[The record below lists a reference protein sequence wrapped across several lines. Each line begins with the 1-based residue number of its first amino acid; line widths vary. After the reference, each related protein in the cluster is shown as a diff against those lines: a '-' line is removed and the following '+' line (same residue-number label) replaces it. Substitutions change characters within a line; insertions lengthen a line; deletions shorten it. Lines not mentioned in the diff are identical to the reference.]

1 MHARFAVAALSLLV
15 ATTAIAQVGKQRI
28 EKVSDLP
35 TFTYK
40 VDGRL
45 EDIVRDGAKFNAF
58 AGQVRRDTES
68 VLAKYDIADKAKVR
82 ELMTLLVRLDVLE
95 GRNDAAL
102 RGALAVRALE
112 EKPADKLLS
121 GVSTRAIVEAR
132 RVTGSDSSDA
142 YRREVARIV
151 GADIAGMPSDV
162 IQNDIKEAKRGVEI
176 MSEALALGYV
186 NNVLQPTV
194 DKAGSLS
201 SDLAPALVSARY
213 RIVILLPLKPEL
225 TATYTTY
232 LAAHTVDKPDIWAA
246 RGVELPA
253 GRNYAPVVVAMWDS
267 GVDSPLFPGRM
278 VTDASGKPALI
289 AFDKYSD
296 PATGELAPIPA
307 DLKSRVPQ
315 MKSRLKGLSDLQS
328 NIDSPEATEV
338 KQLLSTLKP
347 DQYKA
352 TIEEITAAGQYI
364 HGTHVAGIAV
374 AGNPYAKLLIARI
387 EFSPTLLP
395 DPCPSMALAEKDARN
410 AQAYVDFIRKNGA
423 RVVNMSWG
431 GSVKDVEDQLEQC
444 GVGKSPDERKAL
456 AAKVFGLG
464 RDSLTRAF
472 ASAPGILFVAAAGN
486 SNQDASF
493 AEDIP
498 ADIVLPNLM
507 TVGAVDKAGDEASF
521 TSYGKTVV
529 AHANGYQVESVI
541 PGGEKLAESGTSM
554 AAPQATNLAAK
565 MLAVNPKLTPVQV
578 IAIIRETSDKSADG
592 RRMLMNPKKAI
603 AVAQARA

>member
-1 MHARFAVAALSLLV
+1 VHARLAIAILSLLFA
-15 ATTAIAQVGKQRI
+15 ATAAAQDKKQRV

-40 VDGRL
+40 VDGKL
-45 EDIVRDGAKFNAF
+45 EDIVRDPAKFKAF
-58 AGQVRRDTES
+58 SADVRRDTES

-142 YRREVARIV
+142 YRREVARLV
-151 GADIAGMPSDV
+151 GADIAGMPPEI

-176 MSEALALGYV
+176 ISEALALGYV

-201 SDLAPALVSARY
+201 SDLAPALVGARY
-213 RIVILLPLKPEL
+213 RIVIVFPLKSEL
-225 TATYTTY
+225 TSTYTAY

-246 RGVELPA
+246 RGVELPP
-253 GRNYAPVVVAMWDS
+253 GRNYTPVVIAVWDS
-267 GVDSPLFPGRM
+267 GVDSPLFAGRM
-278 VTDASGKPALI
+278 VMDASGKPALI

-307 DLKSRVPQ
+307 ELRERVPQ

-347 DQYKA
+347 DQYTA
-352 TIEEITAAGQYI
+352 TIEEISTAGQYI
-364 HGTHVAGIAV
+364 HGTHVAGISV
-374 AGNPYAKLLIARI
+374 AGNPYAKLVIARI
-387 EFSPTLLP
+387 EFNPKLLP
-395 DPCPSMALAEKDARN
+395 DPCPTVELAEKDARN
-410 AQAYVDFIRKNGA
+410 AQAYVDFMKKNGV

-431 GSVKDVEDQLEQC
+431 GTVKGVEDQLEQC
-444 GVGKSPDERKAL
+444 GTGKTPDERKAL
-456 AAKVFGLG
+456 AAKIFALG
-464 RDSLTRAF
+464 RDSLTKAF
-472 ASAPGILFVAAAGN
+472 ASAPDILFITAAGN

-498 ADIVLPNLM
+498 ADIVLPNLL

-541 PGGEKLAESGTSM
+541 PGGQKLAESGTSM

-578 IAIIRETSDKSADG
+578 IAIIRETADKSADG
-592 RRMLMNPKKAI
+592 RRMLINPKKAV
-603 AVAQARA
+603 AAAQARA

>member
-1 MHARFAVAALSLLV
+1 MLALLLAA
-15 ATTAIAQVGKQRI
+15 TAAAQGAKQRV

-45 EDIVRDGAKFNAF
+45 EDIVRDPARFKAF
-58 AGQVRRDTES
+58 AAEVRRDTES

-82 ELMTLLVRLDVLE
+82 ELMTLLVRLDLLE

-102 RGALAVRALE
+102 AGALAVRALE

-121 GVSTRAIVEAR
+121 GLSTRAIVEAR
-132 RVTGSDSSDA
+132 RVTGSDSSEA
-142 YRREVARIV
+142 YRREVARLV
-151 GADIAGMPSDV
+151 AADIAGMPPDV

-186 NNVLQPTV
+186 NNVLQPAA
-194 DKAGSLS
+194 DKTGTLS
-201 SDLAPALVSARY
+201 SDLAPALVGARY
-213 RIVILLPLKPEL
+213 RIEIVLPLKPEL
-225 TATYTTY
+225 TATYTNY

-246 RGVELPA
+246 RSVELPP
-253 GRNYAPVVVAMWDS
+253 GRNYAPVAIAIWDS

-296 PATGELAPIPA
+296 PATGELAPIPPEIRE
-307 DLKSRVPQ
+307 RVPQ

-352 TIEEITAAGQYI
+352 TIEEISTAGQYI

-374 AGNPYAKLLIARI
+374 AGNPYAKLVNARI
-387 EFSPTLLP
+387 EFNPKLLP
-395 DPCPSMALAEKDARN
+395 DPCPTVALAEKDARN
-410 AQAYVDFIRKNGA
+410 AQAYVDFMKKHGV

-431 GSVKDVEDQLEQC
+431 GTVKGVEDQLEQC
-444 GVGKSPDERKAL
+444 GTGRTPEERKAL
-456 AAKVFGLG
+456 AAKIFGIG
-464 RDSLTRAF
+464 RDSLTKAF
-472 ASAPGILFVAAAGN
+472 ASAPDILFITAAGN
-486 SNQDASF
+486 INQDASF

-498 ADIVLPNLM
+498 ADIVLPNLL

-565 MLAVNPKLTPVQV
+565 MLTVNPKLTPAQV

-592 RRMLMNPKKAI
+592 RRMLLNPKKAV